1 MQSDSTLISLMTPL
15 TGSHHP
21 PCPTTTAHV
30 EDDAEIGD
38 GADVR
43 KEVVEEVEK
52 VVKCNNQIG
61 SDAEKKFVRKLDGR
75 IITLLVVLCSFPP
88 FTHTSQ

>member
-1 MQSDSTLISLMTPL
+1 MQSDSTLFSLMTPL
-15 TGSHHP
+15 TGSHR
-21 PCPTTTAHV
+21 PTTTAHA

-38 GADVR
+38 GAEVR
-43 KEVVEEVEK
+43 KEVVDEVEK
-52 VVKCNNQIG
+52 VVKCNNQID

-75 IITLLVVLCSFPP
+75 IVTLLAVLCSFPP